1 MTPSSCDYTPTTGAA
16 QPEPG
21 PFSVSVIIPAYN
33 AAATLGT
40 TLASLDAQHY
50 PHWEAIV
57 VDDGSTDGTADVAAQ
72 AAGRDPRVRLIQQP
86 QLGIAAARNTGIA
99 AARTDWLLFLDADD
113 WIAPQHLERLT
124 AALAADPTLDAVHC
138 GWVRVLPDGSM
149 GDVQFGPPASDLF
162 PAFADHCALATVGVC
177 LIRRSLVTAVG
188 GFDRSFQNCVDWEFW
203 LRVARAG
210 ARFGAVRE
218 RLTYY
223 RLRPTSISIGMR
235 NIALLHSNALRVLE
249 LAHGPDPRVASPAPP
264 HTAGAPP
271 ELLARRRFLIT
282 CWCAGLAIGH
292 GNDGVSLLAAIAD
305 REPALD
311 PEAVATMLF
320 AAAPLPRGLLQNAWP
335 QLWSDLEPHL
345 TAFLTALEARSGAP
359 QLARRVVHLLA
370 SKAAAEAW
378 QAAPATIG
386 PFAIRPLELTC
397 PLIDLL
403 LPPGVEHLRCL
414 LTVEGQL
421 IGAAVLPVA
430 GGQVTA
436 AALAEAT
443 VNEAAWPI
451 LGRFFARTL
460 YPQLHVKHEPDGV
473 SLWRGKLALATGLPP
488 EVASDPALAH
498 DTIGWQLMLQEVW
511 GRPDW
516 PLARF
521 YVPAPDDGRAA
532 IFVPGRSLT
541 VELSA
546 EPPTLI
552 TNWAQ
557 LDVTLTAGGLAVT
570 RTTVPVP
577 QGRLSANALIAAL
590 THAAGM
596 DLCRAV
602 VYQALIGRPLA
613 AEPRGLRAR
622 LAAAAR
628 RTRLRAT

>member
-1 MTPSSCDYTPTTGAA
+1 MTDRPHDHSPPTGAV
-16 QPEPG
+16 QPG
-21 PFSVSVIIPAYN
+21 PIGVSVIIPAYN
-33 AAATLGT
+33 AAETLGT
-40 TLASLDAQHY
+40 TLDSLDAQSY

-57 VDDGSTDGTADVAAQ
+57 VDDGSTDRTADVAAQ
-72 AAGRDPRVRLIQQP
+72 AAERDPRVRLIQQP

-99 AARTDWLLFLDADD
+99 AARADWLLFLDADD

-124 AALAADPTLDAVHC
+124 AALAADPALDAVHC
-138 GWVRVLPDGSM
+138 GWARVLPDGSI
-149 GDVQFGPPASDLF
+149 GDTYFGPPESDLF

-177 LIRRSLVTAVG
+177 LIRRSLVMAVG
-188 GFDRSFQNCVDWEFW
+188 GFDRSFRNCVDWEFW

-223 RLRPTSISIGMR
+223 RLRQTSISIGMR
-235 NIALLHSNALRVLE
+235 NIALLHTNSLRVLD
-249 LAHGPDPRVASPAPP
+249 LAHGPDPRVPDPP
-264 HTAGAPP
+264 LAHAAGAPR
-271 ELLARRRFLIT
+271 ELLARRRLLIT

-292 GNDGVSLLAAIAD
+292 GNDGSRLLAAVAD
-305 REPALD
+305 NEPALD

-320 AAAPLPRGLLQNAWP
+320 AAVPLPRGLLQNAWP
-335 QLWSDLEPHL
+335 QLWSDLEPQV

-359 QLARRVVHLLA
+359 RLARRVLQLLA
-370 SKAAAEAW
+370 GKVAAEAW
-378 QAAPATIG
+378 QCEPATIG

-397 PLIDLL
+397 PLPDLL
-403 LPPGVEHLRCL
+403 LPPEVEHLRCL
-414 LTVEGQL
+414 LTLEGQVL
-421 IGAAVLPVA
+421 GAAMLAVPD
-430 GGQVTA
+430 GQVTA

-443 VNEAAWPI
+443 VAEAAWPI

-460 YPQLHVKHEPDGV
+460 YPHLRVQHEPDGV
-473 SLWRGKLALATGLPP
+473 SLWRGERQLATGLPP

-498 DTIGWQLMLQEVW
+498 DTIGWELMLQEVW

-516 PLARF
+516 PIGRF
-521 YVPAPDDGRAA
+521 YAPARDDGSAA

-541 VELSA
+541 VEVSA

-552 TNWAQ
+552 TNWEQ
-557 LDVTLTAGGLAVT
+557 LEVTLTAGGLAVT
-570 RTTVPVP
+570 RITVPAP
-577 QGRLSANALIAAL
+577 HGRLSANALIAAL
-590 THAAGM
+590 NHAAGM

-613 AEPRGLRAR
+613 AEPLGLRAR

-628 RTRLRAT
+628 RAQVRAT